1 MKRIINQS
9 KLTIAVLA
17 MVLCTSSARA
27 QFDAMFTQYMF
38 NEMFINPAYAGS
50 KEALAVNA
58 LHRQQW
64 FSFDGRPVTTTF
76 SMHGPVMGNKMG
88 IGLSL
93 LNEKIGVLNR
103 NMIYG
108 SYAYRIKTGTAGY
121 LSLGLMG
128 GAHIQSSSFA
138 NLKNVT
144 NTADVQLSQNAG
156 NVIIPNFGTGLY
168 YYNETFYVGLSI
180 PRMVDD
186 NIKFNV
192 AGEATK
198 NINFNPS
205 KFHYYFTVGKVFN
218 IADGLIMKPQLMVKA
233 VQNAPVEFDPN
244 INFLL
249 KEKLWLGASLRSYS
263 DISAIVGYQFNPQF
277 VASLAYDYP
286 LTRIQ
291 KYTAGSLEIAL
302 GYVFKT
308 GSKKIAT
315 PRYF

>member
-1 MKRIINQS
+1 MKIIKQI
-9 KLTIAVLA
+9 KVTAVVIAMLFCLTNV
-17 MVLCTSSARA
+17 RA
-27 QFDAMFTQYMF
+27 QYDAMFTQYMF

-64 FSFDGRPVTTTF
+64 LSFDGRPVTTTF

-88 IGLSL
+88 VGLSV

-121 LSLGLMG
+121 LSLGLMA
-128 GAHIQSSSFA
+128 GAHIQSSNFS

-144 NTADVQLSQNAG
+144 NTADVQLTQNSG
-156 NVIIPNFGTGLY
+156 NVIAPNFGTGLY

-180 PRMVDD
+180 PRLVDD
-186 NIKFNV
+186 NVKFSNTGSGADKGV
-192 AGEATK
+192 KIDTK
-198 NINFNPS
+198 
-205 KFHYYFTVGKVFN
+205 KFHYYFTIGKVFN

-233 VQNAPVEFDPN
+233 VQNAPIEFDPN

-263 DISAIVGYQFNPQF
+263 DISAIVGYQFSPQF
-277 VASLAYDYP
+277 VTSLSYDYP
-286 LTRIQ
+286 LTKIQ
-291 KYTAGSLEIAL
+291 KYSAGSLEIAL
-302 GYVFKT
+302 GYVFKS
-308 GSKKIAT
+308 GNKKIAT